1 MSLIMSRHLTTVLLV
16 LFKLNINAQMLNI
29 GFNSTDAGRN
39 ITVQYEKKMIQNE
52 YSFGLG
58 VNINMYGHPD
68 NQNNFY
74 RKRLY
79 ATKWH
84 HYFNAD
90 FTYQM
95 YIFNEKTTAVKPFVF
110 YDLQAKYS
118 TTRNQMVLPYTYD
131 STLVVN
137 RPEDGILYRERIEY
151 FGPFWW
157 LENNIG
163 IGFTADITDRIYI
176 KQRIGMGV
184 DLILGYDDQIVPKL
198 FTWWGWEFSGLI
210 HTSIGIRLN
219 KK

>member
-1 MSLIMSRHLTTVLLV
+1 M
-16 LFKLNINAQMLNI
+16 KLCITIACVFLGNIYLCAQGLNI
-29 GFNSTDAGRN
+29 GFNSTHTGRN
-39 ITVQYEKKMIQNE
+39 VTAQYEIKRGKSE
-52 YSFGLG
+52 YSLGLG
-58 VNINMYGHPD
+58 ININMYGHPD
-68 NQNNFY
+68 NQANIY
-74 RKRLY
+74 KKRLY
-79 ATKWH
+79 ATKWY

-90 FTYQM
+90 FTYQR